1 MSISELSLNQI
12 KEQVVELILE
22 SQLVSGEI
30 SADDVKRL
38 REEYKTRFQANF
50 LATHPRP
57 QSGVTSATDFNETA
71 FELQADLLATFRY
84 LNDLERIINT
94 HSELNISAV
103 NTMTA
108 MIESAEETLSAY
120 EQMLAEQQRIDC
132 HIIHFNDGSSTS
144 SDYHLYTE
152 RFGEEVEATNY
163 CQVDVTSKDLSLP
176 YVRKQNM
183 ITYDDQVSA
192 GHIQLSKQLCGLFS
206 YGTNEGKKLE
216 RIIDTSYQTY
226 WSDALFT
233 DEPIRITF
241 DGVRPQ
247 DAADLKDYYY
257 GIQNGA
263 LFELEFVF
271 ESISRINEL
280 SLVPYAQFPFEL
292 VAVRYKT
299 TDDIDEPLKE
309 VICPDHEDEM
319 RRGCTLERAVTLQ
332 FEEIN
337 CKRLYV
343 ICNQIHYT
351 KENLLVDGL
360 DLFKNTLWLGLN
372 GDGQSHTLSEDVTYR
387 PMYYDRF
394 KEDIDYNVLTQ
405 LNEKVDQLDLKK
417 ILLKSD
423 SYLSS
428 LSKCRYQYGFYN
440 ISPNFV
446 EFEEA
451 GVFVTN
457 DFSSTGNIRSI
468 MLEAEE
474 TLPGSNGTV
483 LTDIEYYISTGDSLN
498 AKDWLPILP
507 VNRQE
512 IKSERLQL
520 DGDYCTLRFPATYLL
535 SIQSSGQLL
544 TEGQDFQVVRDSNQ
558 QIIGVR
564 INGYLSTSIYA
575 AHYVPSSEAK
585 ELTLIEGYKPKLSNI
600 TESISATGVTY
611 YDLSEHPY
619 QETDTEFPT
628 EIKLFDKETGRVLSQ
643 NSGDVIC
650 VTEYMNPEESYLNF
664 DPNSSK
670 IQYYTYKNQIFFSQP
685 IPSNY
690 DIEIN
695 YQHSVSS
702 FCVKAILR
710 RNSREHKWLTPRLS
724 KLKLKVDTVN

>member
-1 MSISELSLNQI
+1 MS
-12 KEQVVELILE
+12 
-22 SQLVSGEI
+22 
-30 SADDVKRL
+30 
-38 REEYKTRFQANF
+38 
-50 LATHPRP
+50 H
-57 QSGVTSATDFNETA
+57 
-71 FELQADLLATFRY
+71 LL
-84 LNDLERIINT
+84 
-94 HSELNISAV
+94 
-103 NTMTA
+103 
-108 MIESAEETLSAY
+108 
-120 EQMLAEQQRIDC
+120 
-132 HIIHFNDGSSTS
+132 
-144 SDYHLYTE
+144 
-152 RFGEEVEATNY
+152 
-163 CQVDVTSKDLSLP
+163 
-176 YVRKQNM
+176 
-183 ITYDDQVSA
+183 
-192 GHIQLSKQLCGLFS
+192 
-206 YGTNEGKKLE
+206 
-216 RIIDTSYQTY
+216 
-226 WSDALFT
+226 
-233 DEPIRITF
+233 
-241 DGVRPQ
+241 
-247 DAADLKDYYY
+247 
-257 GIQNGA
+257 GA
-263 LFELEFVF
+263 
-271 ESISRINEL
+271 
-280 SLVPYAQFPFEL
+280 
-292 VAVRYKT
+292 
-299 TDDIDEPLKE
+299 
-309 VICPDHEDEM
+309 
-319 RRGCTLERAVTLQ
+319 
-332 FEEIN
+332 
-337 CKRLYV
+337 
-343 ICNQIHYT
+343 
-351 KENLLVDGL
+351 

-405 LNEKVDQLDLKK
+405 LNEKVDQLDLEK

-474 TLPGSNGTV
+474 TLPGANGTV

-520 DGDYCTLRFPATYLL
+520 DGDYCPLRFPATYLL

-544 TEGQDFQVVRDSNQ
+544 TEGQDFQVVRDNNQ

-664 DPNSSK
+664 DPSSSK